1 MKDFTV
7 DRYYLSKSI
16 GIENSL
22 LTYVLYIQKIENSYV
37 CFDIPKKSGGV
48 RTINAPHENLKY
60 IQRHLA
66 SMLIDVRDK
75 YYKKNNIRQIIS
87 HGFEKEKNIITNAKI
102 HKGKKVVINMDIED
116 FFPSFNF
123 GRVRGYFKKN
133 KMFDFSHETAT
144 LIAQIS
150 TYNGKLPQGAPTSP
164 VIANLIF
171 HIVDI
176 QIINLARKYKL
187 NYTRYA
193 DDLTFSTNELEII
206 DNYDT
211 FLGEIK
217 DLIERND
224 FRLNDRKTRMLYPN
238 TRQEVTGLT
247 VNKKVNISR
256 RFSDDTR
263 AMTNSLFKRGF
274 YYIDKP
280 NKIVGSLNQLEGK
293 LSFINQ
299 IDWYNNKLYVKNN
312 TPVEGVDK
320 KYKYDLFNK
329 REKYYRDFLFYKYFY
344 NPDKPVIVT
353 EGKTDIMHIKA
364 ALMYYHDRFPKLINK
379 MDDKF
384 VLQIHCLRKTKRL
397 KYFFGIVDGANSMNN
412 IYHAY
417 KGSSG
422 FENSFEY
429 IDGKRKRYLISLGK
443 GIVDKTIEDDITSDI
458 GFEYAIAYIISLDN
472 VSNKKKDNN
481 LSDTVLENI
490 GIEYYN
496 RKYSDNGDIV
506 ARKPVILLMDNERN
520 SGDQLQSFL
529 NTTDV
534 KLDYENTSI
543 NIFENLYLQTLPLPS
558 KIINDLRNRDQK
570 SKKNKTKV
578 KGVEIE
584 DLYDYD
590 FLHDEIN
597 GKYFSR
603 EDNYDNTKYIGK
615 YEFAAYVKRN
625 YGDINFEKFL
635 PLLESINRIVEK

>member
-7 DRYYLSKSI
+7 DRYNLSKSI
-16 GIENSL
+16 SIKNSL
-22 LTYVLYIQKIENSYV
+22 LTYVLYVQKIENSYV
-37 CFDIPKKSGGV
+37 SFDIPKKSGGV
-48 RTINAPHENLKY
+48 RTINAPRENLKY
-60 IQRHLA
+60 IQRNLA

-75 YYKKNNIRQIIS
+75 YYKKNNIKQIIS

-133 KMFDFSHETAT
+133 KMFDFSDETAT

-171 HIVDI
+171 HIVDM

-193 DDLTFSTNELEII
+193 DDLTFSTNELDII
-206 DNYDT
+206 DNNDI

-217 DLIERND
+217 DLIEKND
-224 FRLNDRKTRMLYPN
+224 FRLNDRKTRMLYTD

-247 VNKKVNISR
+247 VNNKVNISR

-299 IDWYNNKLYVKNN
+299 IDWYNNKLYNKNILPAN
-312 TPVEGVDK
+312 KIDN
-320 KYKYDLFNK
+320 KYENDLFNK

-344 NPDKPVIVT
+344 APDKPVIVT

-364 ALMYYHDRFPKLINK
+364 ALMHYHDRFPKLINK
-379 MDDKF
+379 KDDKF
-384 VLQIHCLRKTKRL
+384 VLQIHCLKKTKRL
-397 KYFFGIVDGANSMNN
+397 KYFFGLVDGASSMKN
-412 IYHAY
+412 IYNAY
-417 KGSSG
+417 KGQDK
-422 FENSFEY
+422 FKNSYEY
-429 IDGKRKRYLISLGK
+429 IDRKRKKYLISLGK
-443 GIVDKTIEDDITSDI
+443 GIVDKTIEDDITTDI
-458 GFEYAIAYIISLDN
+458 AFEYVTAYLISLDN

-481 LSDTVLENI
+481 LSETVLENI
-490 GIEYYN
+490 GIEYFN
-496 RKYSDNGDIV
+496 RKYGDIGNIV
-506 ARKPVILLMDNERN
+506 ARNPVILLMDNERN
-520 SGDQLQSFL
+520 SGDQLKAFL
-529 NTTDV
+529 
-534 KLDYENTSI
+534 
-543 NIFENLYLQTLPLPS
+543 S
-558 KIINDLRNRDQK
+558 K
-570 SKKNKTKV
+570 T
-578 KGVEIE
+578 
-584 DLYDYD
+584 
-590 FLHDEIN
+590 
-597 GKYFSR
+597 
-603 EDNYDNTKYIGK
+603 
-615 YEFAAYVKRN
+615 
-625 YGDINFEKFL
+625 
-635 PLLESINRIVEK
+635 